1 MRNTK
6 RLSLNLASHP
16 LRNRRFYYLVLGIMV
31 ILLFGLSYLTGSL
44 YLGTRVKA
52 KEVRTSISDMEKGA
66 QIAQRKEKELQLKVE
81 ELTKRHGGKVNLVND
96 IILRKSFSW
105 LKLLGN
111 LETALPDSS
120 YIVSL
125 VPRLL
130 DDSRMEVKFRVIS
143 RNLDQ
148 LLKLV
153 NNLNS
158 LKFDNIRIENE
169 EINERGWLLSEIS
182 FSYERNI

>member
-1 MRNTK
+1 MRNAK

-16 LRNRRFYYLVLGIMV
+16 MRNRRLFYLVLGLMV
-31 ILLFGLSYLTGSL
+31 ILLLSLSYLTGSL
-44 YLGTRVKA
+44 YLGTRAKA
-52 KEVRTSISDMEKGA
+52 IELRASISDLEKG
-66 QIAQRKEKELQLKVE
+66 IHLAQRREKELELKVE
-81 ELTKRHGGKVNLVND
+81 ELSKRHREKVDLVNG

-148 LLKLV
+148 LLKLI

-158 LKFDNIRIENE
+158 LKFNNIRIDNE

-182 FSYERNI
+182 LSYERNI

>member
-1 MRNTK
+1 MRNAK
-6 RLSLNLASHP
+6 SLSLNLASHP
-16 LRNRRFYYLVLGIMV
+16 LRNRRLYYLVLSLMV
-31 ILLFGLSYLTGSL
+31 ILLLALSCLTGSL
-44 YLGTRVKA
+44 YFGTRAKA
-52 KEVRTSISDMEKGA
+52 REVRTSISNVEKGA
-66 QIAQRKEKELQLKVE
+66 QVTQRKEKELKLKVE
-81 ELTKRHGGKVNLVND
+81 ELTKRHRGKVDLVNG

-143 RNLDQ
+143 RNLDH

-158 LKFDNIRIENE
+158 LEFNNIRIDNE

-182 FSYERNI
+182 LSYERNI

>member
-1 MRNTK
+1 MRNAK
-6 RLSLNLASHP
+6 RVSLNLASHP
-16 LRNRRFYYLVLGIMV
+16 LRNRRLYFLVLSLMV
-31 ILLFGLSYLTGSL
+31 ILLLGLSYLTGNL
-44 YLGTRVKA
+44 YLGARSKA
-52 KEVRTSISDMEKGA
+52 KEARASISDIEKSI
-66 QIAQRKEKELQLKVE
+66 QVAQRKGKELKLKVE
-81 ELTKRHGGKVNLVND
+81 ELSKKHRGKVDLVND

-143 RNLDQ
+143 RNLDH
-148 LLKLV
+148 LLKLI
-153 NNLNS
+153 NNLHS
-158 LKFDNIRIENE
+158 LEFNNIRIDNE

-182 FSYERNI
+182 LSYERNI